1 MLPQKDLHESLEPR
15 APFLITSCWLADCS
29 CQMSLNSNFLP
40 ELHSSLRKVSPTH
53 QVCHILHSICYL
65 LYSVMALL
73 KKTFSLTFIFTK
85 KNTNGQFFFSLER
98 LKAISLK
105 YLKSL
110 MVRFFVFFLSY
121 KIKIPF
127 EFSDVQKEIEMNHH
141 DHRISL
147 LLWIFMSPL
156 FH

>member
-1 MLPQKDLHESLEPR
+1 MLPQKDLDERLEPR

-40 ELHSSLRKVSPTH
+40 ELHSSLWKVSPTH
-53 QVCHILHSICYL
+53 QVCHIMHSIRYL

-85 KNTNGQFFFSLER
+85 KNTNGQFFFSLEL